1 MKLLPFFLAA
11 VLLTA
16 CNSPQRFEA
25 NRTAAQSWLS
35 GKAGT
40 ARGDVSGAWRDG
52 TREAWGDARLVQRG
66 NKITGTLG
74 DYKVDGVM
82 NGSRVF
88 LALKADD
95 WYYYSVEALHKGPV
109 LEGLYS
115 RGVPVRLIKG
125 QSEPFLFRRA
135 SSN

>member
-40 ARGDVSGAWRDG
+40 AHGDLSGAWRDG
-52 TREAWGDARLVQRG
+52 TREDCGEGRLVQRG
-66 NKITGTLG
+66 NKITGMLG
-74 DYKVDGVM
+74 DYEVDGVM

-95 WYYYSVEALHKGPV
+95 WYYYSVEAVHKGPV

-115 RGVPVRLIKG
+115 RGVPVRLTKG
-125 QSEPFLFRRA
+125 QSERFLLRRA
-135 SSN
+135 DSN

>member
-40 ARGDVSGAWRDG
+40 AQGDLSGAWRDV
-52 TREAWGDARLVQRG
+52 TREDWGEGRLVQRG
-66 NKITGTLG
+66 NKITGMLG
-74 DYKVDGVM
+74 DYEVDGVM

-95 WYYYSVEALHKGPV
+95 WYYYSVEAVHKGPV

-115 RGVPVRLIKG
+115 RGVPVRLTKG
-125 QSEPFLFRRA
+125 QSERFLLRRA
-135 SSN
+135 DSN

>member
-115 RGVPVRLIKG
+115 RGVPVRFIKG
-125 QSEPFLFRRA
+125 QSEPFLLRRA
-135 SSN
+135 LSN

>member
-40 ARGDVSGAWRDG
+40 AQGDLSGAWRDG
-52 TREAWGDARLVQRG
+52 TREDWGEGSLVQRG
-66 NKITGTLG
+66 NKITGMLG
-74 DYKVDGVM
+74 DYEVDGVM

-95 WYYYSVEALHKGPV
+95 WYYYSVEAVHKGPV

-115 RGVPVRLIKG
+115 RGVPVRLTKG
-125 QSEPFLFRRA
+125 QSERFLLRSA
-135 SSN
+135 DSN

>member
-35 GKAGT
+35 GKGGT

-74 DYKVDGVM
+74 DYEVDGVM

-95 WYYYSVEALHKGPV
+95 WYYYSVEAVHKGPV

-115 RGVPVRLIKG
+115 RGVPVRLTKG
-125 QSEPFLFRRA
+125 QSERFLLRRA
-135 SSN
+135 DSN

>member
-52 TREAWGDARLVQRG
+52 TREAWGDASLVQRG

-74 DYKVDGVM
+74 DYQVDGVM

-88 LALKADD
+88 LALKTDD
-95 WYYYSVEALHKGPV
+95 WYYYSVEALHKGAV
-109 LEGLYS
+109 LEGRYS
-115 RGVPVRLIKG
+115 RGVPVRLTKG

>member
-52 TREAWGDARLVQRG
+52 TREAWGDASLVQRG

-74 DYKVDGVM
+74 DYEVDGVM
-82 NGSRVF
+82 NGSRVL
-88 LALKADD
+88 LALKTDD
-95 WYYYSVEALHKGPV
+95 WYYYSVEALHKGAV
-109 LEGLYS
+109 LEGRYS
-115 RGVPVRLIKG
+115 RGVPVRLTKG
-125 QSEPFLFRRA
+125 QSEQFLFRRA

>member
-35 GKAGT
+35 GKAGA

-52 TREAWGDARLVQRG
+52 TREAWGDASLVQRG
-66 NKITGTLG
+66 NKITGKLG
-74 DYKVDGVM
+74 DYEVDGVM

-95 WYYYSVEALHKGPV
+95 WYYYSVEALHKGSV
-109 LEGLYS
+109 LEGRYS
-115 RGVPVRLIKG
+115 RGVPVRLTKG

>member
-16 CNSPQRFEA
+16 CNSPQRYEA
-25 NRTAAQSWLS
+25 NRTAAKSWLS
-35 GKAGT
+35 GKAGIG
-40 ARGDVSGAWRDG
+40 RGDVSGAWRDA
-52 TREAWGDARLVQRG
+52 TREAWGDASLVQRG

-74 DYKVDGVM
+74 DYEVDGVM

-109 LEGLYS
+109 LEGFYS
-115 RGVPVRLIKG
+115 RGVPVRLTKG
-125 QSEPFLFRRA
+125 QSEPFLLRRA

>member
-40 ARGDVSGAWRDG
+40 AQGDLSGAWRDG
-52 TREAWGDARLVQRG
+52 TREDWGEGRLVQRG
-66 NKITGTLG
+66 NKITGMLG
-74 DYKVDGVM
+74 YYEVDGVM

-95 WYYYSVEALHKGPV
+95 WYYYSVEAVHKGPV

-115 RGVPVRLIKG
+115 RGVPVRLTKG
-125 QSEPFLFRRA
+125 QSERFLLRRA
-135 SSN
+135 DSN

>member
-52 TREAWGDARLVQRG
+52 TREAWGDASLVQRG

-74 DYKVDGVM
+74 DYEVDGVM

-88 LALKADD
+88 LALKTDD
-95 WYYYSVEALHKGPV
+95 WYYYSVEALHKGSV
-109 LEGLYS
+109 LEGRYS
-115 RGVPVRLIKG
+115 RGVPVRLTKG

>member
-40 ARGDVSGAWRDG
+40 AQGDLSGAWRDG
-52 TREAWGDARLVQRG
+52 TREDWGEGRLVQRG
-66 NKITGTLG
+66 NKITGMLG
-74 DYKVDGVM
+74 DYEVDGVM

-95 WYYYSVEALHKGPV
+95 WYYYSVEAVHKGPV

-115 RGVPVRLIKG
+115 RGVQVRLTKG
-125 QSEPFLFRRA
+125 QSERFLLRRA
-135 SSN
+135 DSN